1 MNEPLSLIPIVKLSR
16 DALKALSGGA
26 AVPPGGT
33 ASDAPTVGGTRD
45 TARALVDLYYRMQE
59 ERKALANQVGAINRG
74 ADTGG
79 ALWIEYTLKQIEVL
93 EDNAASFLETYA
105 WSHEMGPWLQAVHG
119 IGPVLAAGLLAHLT
133 LQPTVGHWWRFA
145 GLDPHQKWL
154 GKDDLKTLWAEQ
166 EGDIETRARIVAGIV
181 GRNPETVLR
190 DATTDF
196 RTGEVKGL
204 TKDGA
209 IKALARI
216 PFNRPLKTLCWKI
229 GDSFVKLGS
238 REDAYY
244 ARYYRQRKAEEI
256 ARNLRG
262 DRAELAART
271 LADKPMHA
279 QRAIYAEGRLPDGR
293 IDLMARRAT
302 VKLFLSHMHEVWW
315 RVEHGTA
322 PPKPFSIAV
331 LGHGHYLPPP
341 YLEAIGQAEAA

>member
-1 MNEPLSLIPIVKLSR
+1 MDPISLTPVVKLSR
-16 DALKALSGGA
+16 DALRALSGGA
-26 AVPPGGT
+26 QVPAGGEGVAQIAGD
-33 ASDAPTVGGTRD
+33 ASRE
-45 TARALVDLYYRMQE
+45 TARSLVDLYYRMQE
-59 ERKALANQVGAINRG
+59 ERKALANQAGAIERG
-74 ADTGG
+74 VDTGG
-79 ALWIEYTLKQIEVL
+79 SQWIEYTLRQIETL
-93 EDNAASFLETYA
+93 EANAAMFLETYA
-105 WSHEMGPWLQAVHG
+105 WSHPMGPWLQAVHG

-145 GLDPHQKWL
+145 GLDPQQKWL
-154 GKDDLKTLWAEQ
+154 GTEKLRPEWDKL
-166 EGDIETRARIVAGIV
+166 EGDVETRARILAGIV

-190 DATTDF
+190 DATTDH
-196 RTGEVKGL
+196 RTGEVKKL

-229 GDSFVKLGS
+229 GDSFVKLGN

-244 ARYYRQRKAEEI
+244 ARHYRQRKAEEV

-271 LADKPMHA
+271 LAEKPTHA
-279 QRAIYAEGRLPDGR
+279 QRATYAEGRLPDGR

-302 VKLFLSHMHEVWW
+302 VKLFLSHFHEVWW

-341 YLEAIGQAEAA
+341 YTQAIGLAEAA